1 MADRLGREND
11 NLRRMI
17 ADLADQKNKLERLY
31 MHKSESD
38 AGKAEQIRR
47 MHEDNDK
54 KTQALLREGRRE
66 MQREIEARRKTEDQC
81 KRLEAEVRVGDDDNV
96 VGGGIGHRG
105 RGRGRGRGSV
115 SVAVGGG
122 GGG

>member
-1 MADRLGREND
+1 LNAYATVIRD
-11 NLRRMI
+11 NNR
-17 ADLADQKNKLERLY
+17 Y

-66 MQREIEARRKTEDQC
+66 MQREIEARRKTEEQC
-81 KRLEAEVRVGDDDNV
+81 RRLEAEVNARA
-96 VGGGIGHRG
+96 I
-105 RGRGRGRGSV
+105 
-115 SVAVGGG
+115 VACFTHSASFHTLSFAHAHERAHKTR
-122 GGG
+122 